1 MFMVVVESDCCDCG
15 LPCIHEACIHFKV
28 IRFYCDQCGCED
40 DLYYWNGE
48 QLCSSCILEELEKV
62 EYEEI

>member
-1 MFMVVVESDCCDCG
+1 MVVVESDCCECG

-40 DLYYWNGE
+40 DLYYWDGK